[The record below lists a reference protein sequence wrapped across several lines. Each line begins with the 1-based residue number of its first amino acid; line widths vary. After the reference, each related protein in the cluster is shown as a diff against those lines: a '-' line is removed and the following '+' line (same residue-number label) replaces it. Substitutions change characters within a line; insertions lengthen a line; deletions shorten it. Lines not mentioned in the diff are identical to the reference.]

1 MRRILFALSIGTL
14 VLFTSANTSSC
25 SRKSGC
31 PAYEGLH
38 AKKNKRGELKK
49 KKGKSELFS
58 KKTRKK
64 MPD

>member
-1 MRRILFALSIGTL
+1 MRHILFALSIATL
-14 VLFTSANTSSC
+14 VLFTTASTSSC

-31 PAYEGLH
+31 PAYEELH
-38 AKKNKRGELKK
+38 AKKNKRGELKN

-58 KKTRKK
+58 KKTRKR